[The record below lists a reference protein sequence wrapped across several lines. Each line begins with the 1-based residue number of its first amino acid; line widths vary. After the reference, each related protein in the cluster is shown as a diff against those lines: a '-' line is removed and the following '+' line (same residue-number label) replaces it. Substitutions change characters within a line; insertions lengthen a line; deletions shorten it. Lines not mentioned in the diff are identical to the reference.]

1 MSPEWPMFILQCIV
15 LVGLAGVLFIR
26 GEGD

>member
-15 LVGLAGVLFIR
+15 LAGLAGVLFIR